1 MGAVPRRNKL
11 PQAREDELELAIH
24 GKWRRGG
31 DANGEY
37 GCWYLGV
44 QELVEAFGAAAVREK
59 LASYAAEQAAARE
72 RAVVAAEAAIAEA
85 AEAAEAAQA
94 EAEGEERE
102 AS

>member
-11 PQAREDELELAIH
+11 PHSREDELELAIH

-72 RAVVAAEAAIAEA
+72 RAVVAAEEAIAAAAEA
-85 AEAAEAAQA
+85 AEAAETA
-94 EAEGEERE
+94 EE
-102 AS
+102 AVE

>member
-1 MGAVPRRNKL
+1 M
-11 PQAREDELELAIH
+11 
-24 GKWRRGG
+24 
-31 DANGEY
+31 
-37 GCWYLGV
+37 
-44 QELVEAFGAAAVREK
+44 REK